1 MRQRYPKTPMKF
13 FANERGVAALMGII
27 FALIIIGT
35 VAFNFVIESR
45 QKQSGSSMTYT
56 STNALMIA
64 EAGLR
69 YTQKCLLAVD
79 VAWGCPTAIHDNNTW
94 TTITSANNFNN
105 TFGGDGIFA
114 VSFPVNALND
124 SDNIFVVS
132 TGTFR
137 GAQRSISRFISRV
150 CVLGTDAIT
159 SCVATTTNNNSSVDP
174 PLPDPP
180 VTGVCPTDPPGIV
193 PPLPTLPSA
202 CVSCPTTSCPNFNSA
217 SHLDGSKYLTQFT
230 FCDMLVGNVDVKTK
244 DADTSDNLIVVAGN
258 LVLSNSI
265 TMSLSDVV
273 IDPNNVDD
281 TVFNVYG
288 NVTLKNL
295 AELNVKGTVTINT
308 GLTFNMENS
317 SKLNNLQGDAANASI
332 WVEGDATVKNSALL
346 IGSLSS
352 DGTILLE
359 NNAEIDGALFG
370 STVTL
375 KNNATL
381 VYSNNQNA
389 GSNTSGYSQCVSG
402 TVAPNWS

>member
-1 MRQRYPKTPMKF
+1 MNF
-13 FANERGVAALMGII
+13 LANERGVAALMGII

-79 VAWGCPTAIHDNNTW
+79 VAWGCPTAIHDNNDW

-105 TFGGDGIFA
+105 TFAGDGNFA
-114 VSFPVNALND
+114 VSFPVNASND

-137 GAQRSISRFISRV
+137 GAQRSLSRFISRV

-193 PPLPTLPSA
+193 APLPTLPSA
-202 CVSCPTTSCPNFNSA
+202 CGGCPNASCPNFTA
-217 SHLDGSKYLTQFT
+217 SHLDGSNYLTQFT
-230 FCDMLVGNVDVKTK
+230 FCDMIVNNLVVKTK

-258 LVLSNSI
+258 LEFANS
-265 TMSLSDVV
+265 TTVSLSDNAV
-273 IDPNNVDD
+273 DPNNADD

-288 NVTLKNL
+288 DVTLKNL
-295 AELNVKGTVTINT
+295 AELNVKGAVTINT

-317 SKLNNLQGDAANASI
+317 SKLNNLQGDAADASI

-402 TVAPNWS
+402 TVAPNWSE